1 MSCLN
6 TVNTR
11 SNALQGRHKLINGV
25 RRVWHMV
32 AVGMGVVLTQ
42 PVCAVTKL
50 NQTFTPYVGSSHS
63 YDTNL
68 LRASDKNNDPKNGK
82 TVTDSFIH
90 QIRAGLNVDW
100 RKSRQQLIVNAQVNQ
115 NWYTAFSQL
124 DYFGHDVLAQ
134 WNWVASNKV
143 KGEIGY
149 RHDETLSSFAQL
161 GQGQPESVTLN
172 NFQTSQGYFANG
184 EYQILPSIYLKAG
197 YVRGQWEYGAGRI
210 NSNQIQN
217 TGEFSAQ
224 YRNLSRTMIGLR
236 FVVTDGQYQR
246 PLDRKNNNDTGFLR
260 TSYNLDGEWKYSDKL
275 RVKGS
280 VGYLQQDYDNL
291 NGSLFNGKRSA
302 NLNFSDVIARFELNW
317 LPSEKTTLAFSA
329 WRDVDQ
335 AFTLNATFVLTQGVR
350 LTPAWVPTAK
360 IRVEMPLSY
369 ENQSY
374 LGGSASSNQIATL
387 QRIDDVVDL
396 GLNVIYTP
404 WINTELAFNVKH
416 ESRDSNFDN
425 TTTKNFFSYDAQM
438 VGISAKVEF

>member
-1 MSCLN
+1 
-6 TVNTR
+6 
-11 SNALQGRHKLINGV
+11 
-25 RRVWHMV
+25 
-32 AVGMGVVLTQ
+32 
-42 PVCAVTKL
+42 
-50 NQTFTPYVGSSHS
+50 
-63 YDTNL
+63 
-68 LRASDKNNDPKNGK
+68 
-82 TVTDSFIH
+82 
-90 QIRAGLNVDW
+90 
-100 RKSRQQLIVNAQVNQ
+100 
-115 NWYTAFSQL
+115 
-124 DYFGHDVLAQ
+124 
-134 WNWVASNKV
+134 
-143 KGEIGY
+143 
-149 RHDETLSSFAQL
+149 
-161 GQGQPESVTLN
+161 
-172 NFQTSQGYFANG
+172 
-184 EYQILPSIYLKAG
+184 
-197 YVRGQWEYGAGRI
+197 
-210 NSNQIQN
+210 
-217 TGEFSAQ
+217 
-224 YRNLSRTMIGLR
+224 MIGLR